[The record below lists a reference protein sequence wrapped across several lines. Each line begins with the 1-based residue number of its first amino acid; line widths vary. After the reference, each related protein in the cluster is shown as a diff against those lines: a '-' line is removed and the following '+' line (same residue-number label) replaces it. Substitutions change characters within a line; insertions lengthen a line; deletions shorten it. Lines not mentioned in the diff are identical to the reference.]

1 MNPNKKIRL
10 DSLGKKLDGNQ
21 HKGTLYLVGT
31 PIGNLED
38 ITLRAL
44 RVLREADMIACED
57 TRTTQKLLNAYKIK
71 TPTTSYHEH
80 NEMTKAPELVLQLE
94 EGDSIA
100 LVSDSGMPGVSDP
113 GYRLVSLS
121 IRHNIKVVPVPG
133 ASAFVAAL
141 VASGLPTDSFRFH
154 GFLPPKRSAR
164 LATLGQARISQRS
177 IVFYEAPHRLIA
189 TLRDIREVLGD
200 RNIVVAREVTKIHE
214 EFIRGSI
221 SSVLDQL
228 KGRAIKGEIT
238 LIVDKPLPEAP
249 PPASAE
255 VIKQEY
261 DRLVAGG
268 MDRRDALKSLAKT
281 HGLAKSEVY
290 RRVESQK

>member
-1 MNPNKKIRL
+1 MNLNKKIRL

-21 HKGTLYLVGT
+21 HKGALYLVGT

-44 RVLREADMIACED
+44 RLLREVDVIACED

-100 LVSDSGMPGVSDP
+100 LVSDAGMPGVSDP
-113 GYRLVSLS
+113 GYRLVSLC

-154 GFLPPKRSAR
+154 GFLPAKRSVR
-164 LATLGQARISQRS
+164 LATLGQARLAPRP
-177 IVFYEAPHRLIA
+177 IVFYEAPHRLMA
-189 TLRDIREVLGD
+189 TLKDMREVLGD
-200 RNIVVAREVTKIHE
+200 RNVVVAREVTKIHE

-221 SSVLDQL
+221 SSVLEHL
-228 KGRAIKGEIT
+228 KGRVIKGEIT
-238 LIVDKPLPEAP
+238 LIVDKPLPETP

-255 VIKQEY
+255 TLKQEY

-268 MDRRDALKSLAKT
+268 MDRRDALKNLAKI
-281 HGLAKSEVY
+281 HGLPKSEVY